1 MLIAT
6 GNWFLKEKPVIHSLR
21 GIEDAAHAQLLGAPT
36 LSSLRAER
44 LSELHIF
51 LHPSVCLVQ
60 SRFAIVTSLVWSLA
74 HVYFLIVFRN
84 RLAVAMNWCWNYVT
98 FQRGTRL
105 ITGISGSRIEDVMP
119 AVTTAPEGVGA
130 RDSGPVY
137 AFKAQRH
144 NNVDRQRS
152 PQHV

>member
-6 GNWFLKEKPVIHSLR
+6 RNWFLKEKPVIHSLR

-36 LSSLRAER
+36 FSSLRAER
-44 LSELHIF
+44 LSELRIF
-51 LHPSVCLVQ
+51 LYPSVCVVQ
-60 SRFAIVTSLVWSLA
+60 SRFPIVMSLLWSLA
-74 HVYFLIVFRN
+74 HVYFLIGFRN

-119 AVTTAPEGVGA
+119 AVTTAPVGVGVE
-130 RDSGPVY
+130 DPGPVY
-137 AFKAQRH
+137 TSKAQRY
-144 NNVDRQRS
+144 NNVDR
-152 PQHV
+152 